1 MLDILITA
9 GKYPDY
15 EKNQLIEANIGIR
28 DGKLVYIGNETP
40 EAASMYVRKNVS
52 H

>member
-9 GKYPDY
+9 GKYTDY

-28 DGKLVYIGNETP
+28 DGKIVYIGNETP